1 MSNFKAG
8 DVIRA
13 KVGCSPYFKSG
24 DIGVVVDIEYLD
36 GKIVFLHVDFNR
48 AGQYAY
54 EDGRWYLAPE
64 EAAPWLGIT
73 KPALSGHSGVHDG
86 LQNHSVGS
94 CYPLSVVTYGHE
106 PAIHVIENLTTGQVA
121 CLRTGHPWQFSSA
134 GTAFTFLELLA
145 AGGSGNYVLG
155 PVVWVSGRPKNV
167 NGILVVHE
175 SKHVLFNHAY
185 NLEESRIGRPL
196 TPYEVYQLACDIDNR

>member
-8 DVIRA
+8 DVVRA

-36 GKIVFLHVDFNR
+36 GKIAFLHVDFNR

-73 KPALSGHSGVHDG
+73 KPALSGHSGEHDG

-94 CYPLSVVTYGHE
+94 AYPLAVVTYGHA
-106 PAIHVIENLTTGQVA
+106 PAIHVIENLKDGTVL
-121 CLRTGHPWQFSSA
+121 CNSA
-134 GTAFTFLELLA
+134 GKPVQNTDASYIFQVLTHLTRGTTTASAWRAGRPTNENGVLVIKEPEAAKPQHRLFDALLA
-145 AGGSGNYVLG
+145 ET
-155 PVVWVSGRPKNV
+155 K
-167 NGILVVHE
+167 
-175 SKHVLFNHAY
+175 
-185 NLEESRIGRPL
+185 RIGRDL
-196 TPYEVYQLACDIDNR
+196 TPFEVYQTCCDVDNR

>member
-1 MSNFKAG
+1 MSKFNVGELVVTTVDGGIFYKCG
-8 DVIRA
+8 D
-13 KVGCSPYFKSG
+13 K
-24 DIGVVVDIEYLD
+24 GVVVTKADFNGDY
-36 GKIVFLHVDFNR
+36 VVDFNKQGNAKVCR
-48 AGQYAY
+48 
-54 EDGRWYLAPE
+54 DGKWFCPESDLAPVQV
-64 EAAPWLGIT
+64 T
-73 KPALSGHSGVHDG
+73 QGHSGRHDG